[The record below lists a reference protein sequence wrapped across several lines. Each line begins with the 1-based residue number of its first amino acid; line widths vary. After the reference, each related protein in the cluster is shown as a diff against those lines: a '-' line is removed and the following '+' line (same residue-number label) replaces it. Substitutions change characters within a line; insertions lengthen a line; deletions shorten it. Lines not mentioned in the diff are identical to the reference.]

1 MTEEIQT
8 SATHLKRIFVASR
21 LPDAL
26 KPLQEIAGNLWW
38 SWHRDAM
45 DLFESLQPEAWEASQ
60 CNPLTILDQLGSER
74 TMALLDAVDK
84 PKGNLQVVKS

>member
-38 SWHRDAM
+38 SWHREAM
-45 DLFESLQPEAWEASQ
+45 DLFESLQPEVWESSQ
-60 CNPLTILDQLGSER
+60 CNPLTILEDRKS
-74 TMALLDAVDK
+74 
-84 PKGNLQVVKS
+84 VV

>member
-45 DLFESLQPEAWEASQ
+45 DLF
-60 CNPLTILDQLGSER
+60 
-74 TMALLDAVDK
+74 ALRD
-84 PKGNLQVVKS
+84 